1 MAKNLVIVESPAKSK
16 TITKILWSDFE
27 VKASLGHIVELPR
40 NGKWVDIAND
50 FKPLYQIN
58 PDKKRTVNELKT
70 LAKNAEKVWLAT
82 DEDREWEAIARHV
95 ANELWLPI
103 DKTPRIVFNEITEK
117 AIKNAVQNPR
127 TIDMN
132 LVDAQQAR
140 SVLDY
145 LVWFELSPVL
155 RKKVVWGISAWR
167 VQSVAVRLIVER
179 EREIEKFNSTSNF
192 KTVWIFSWNSK
203 KTFPATLD
211 KEFKKSDEVLPFLE
225 HCKNAKFS
233 VENIEK
239 KPWKRNPSAPF
250 TTSTLQQEASRKLWF
265 SVSRTMQLA
274 QKLYESWK
282 ITYMRTDSVN
292 LSQDAVNAAK
302 QEIIKDYG
310 EKYSK
315 PTAYKTK
322 SAWAQEAHECI
333 RPAHLEIRSA
343 WDDPSQKKLYDL
355 IWKRTIASQMAPANI
370 EKTIVT
376 IDISESKNKFIAEWE
391 VITFDGFLKVYSE
404 WTDDDESSDTILLPK
419 LEKWENLDMT
429 KIVSTEKFKKH
440 PPRYTEASLVKEL
453 EKRWIWRPST
463 YASIITKIQ
472 DRKYVVKE
480 DRIWEKRDY
489 TEITLEKWN
498 ISEKTK
504 NQNSWAEKWKLFPT
518 QAWRDVTDFLI
529 QNFENIMD
537 YNFTASVETDFDEI
551 AEWKIQW
558 IKMMHEFYGPF
569 HNEVVKAQWVDRIIS
584 EIVLWEDP
592 KAGKPVIA
600 RTGKFW
606 PFIQIWNSDDPDKKY
621 ANLPSDKSLETI
633 TLEEALQCFSL
644 PREVWEYEWEKIIA
658 AIGRFWPY
666 LKYKNIFA
674 SIPKNPDDP
683 LDPHTIT
690 LEQAI
695 PIIQKK
701 LEFENNKNINQ
712 FEYEKEKI
720 EVLNGPYGPYI
731 KYNKKNYK
739 IPKWWKDATDLN
751 LEDCLWIIG
760 ITTTKKWSKKAPKAK
775 TAKKKTTTK
784 KK

>member
-1 MAKNLVIVESPAKSK
+1 
-16 TITKILWSDFE
+16 
-27 VKASLGHIVELPR
+27 
-40 NGKWVDIAND
+40 
-50 FKPLYQIN
+50 
-58 PDKKRTVNELKT
+58 
-70 LAKNAEKVWLAT
+70 
-82 DEDREWEAIARHV
+82 
-95 ANELWLPI
+95 
-103 DKTPRIVFNEITEK
+103 
-117 AIKNAVQNPR
+117 
-127 TIDMN
+127 MN

-155 RKKVVWGISAWR
+155 WKKVVGWISAWR
-167 VQSVAVRLIVER
+167 VQSVAVRMIVER
-179 EREIEKFNSTSNF
+179 EREIEKFNSSSTF
-192 KTVWIFSWNSK
+192 KTVGTFSWDSK
-203 KTFPATLD
+203 KSFPATLD
-211 KEFKKSDEVLPFLE
+211 KEFKKSDEVIPFLE
-225 HCKNAKFS
+225 YCKNAKFS
-233 VENIEK
+233 VENVEK
-239 KPWKRNPSAPF
+239 KPWKRAPSAPF

-302 QEIIKDYG
+302 QEIIKDYW
-310 EKYSK
+310 EKYSN

-333 RPAHLEIRSA
+333 RPAHLEIRNA

-376 IDISESKNKFIAEWE
+376 IDISGAKSKFIAEWE

-404 WTDDDESSDTILLPK
+404 WTDDDETSDTVLLPK
-419 LEKWENLDMT
+419 LEKWETLDMS

-480 DRIWEKRDY
+480 DRDGEKRDY

-498 ISEKTK
+498 ISKKTK

-518 QAWRDVTDFLI
+518 QAWRDVTDFLVE
-529 QNFENIMD
+529 NFDNIMD

-551 AEWKIQW
+551 AEGKIKR
-558 IKMMHEFYGPF
+558 IEMMNTFYGPF
-569 HNEVVKAQWVDRIIS
+569 HKEVVKAQWAERVIS

-592 KAGKPVIA
+592 KSKKPVIA
-600 RTGKFW
+600 RTGRFW
-606 PFIQIWNSDDPDKKY
+606 PFIQIWNSEDPDKKY
-621 ANLPSDKSLETI
+621 ANIPSDKSLDTI
-633 TLEEALQCFSL
+633 TLEEALACFSL
-644 PREVWEYEWEKIIA
+644 PREVWEYEWEKVIA
-658 AIGRFWPY
+658 AIWRFWPY

-674 SIPKNPDDP
+674 SIPKNPENQ
-683 LDPHTIT
+683 LDPYTIT
-690 LEQAI
+690 LEDAI
-695 PIIQKK
+695 PLIQKK
-701 LEFENNKNINQ
+701 LEFERNKNIKQ
-712 FEYEKEKI
+712 LEYDGEKI
-720 EVLNGPYGPYI
+720 EILNGPYGPYI
-731 KYNKKNYK
+731 KFKKKNYK
-739 IPKWWKDATDLN
+739 IPKWWKDATDFN
-751 LEDCLWIIG
+751 LEDCIAILWI
-760 ITTTKKWSKKAPKAK
+760 TNEKKAKK
-775 TAKKKTTTK
+775 TKTTKKKTTTK

>member
-27 VKASLGHIVELPR
+27 VKASLGHIVELPK
-40 NGKWVDIAND
+40 NGKWVDIEHD

-58 PDKKRTVNELKT
+58 PEKKRTVNELKT
-70 LAKNAEKVWLAT
+70 LAKNADKVWLAT
-82 DEDREWEAIARHV
+82 DEDREWEAIAWHV

-103 DKTPRIVFNEITEK
+103 DKTPRIVFHEITEK

-155 RKKVVWGISAWR
+155 WKKVVGWISAWR
-167 VQSVAVRLIVER
+167 VQSVAVRMIVER
-179 EREIEKFNSTSNF
+179 EREIEKFNSSSTF
-192 KTVWIFSWNSK
+192 KTVWTFSWNSK
-203 KTFPATLD
+203 KSFPATLD
-211 KEFKKSDEVLPFLE
+211 KEFKKSDEIIPFLE
-225 HCKNAKFS
+225 YCKNAKFS
-233 VENIEK
+233 VENVEK
-239 KPWKRNPSAPF
+239 KPWKRAPSAPF

-302 QEIIKDYG
+302 QEIIKDYW
-310 EKYSK
+310 EKYSN

-333 RPAHLEIRSA
+333 RPAHLEIRNA

-355 IWKRTIASQMAPANI
+355 IRKRTIASQMAPANI

-376 IDISESKNKFIAEWE
+376 IDISWAKSKFIAEWE

-404 WTDDDESSDTILLPK
+404 WTDDDETSDTVLLPK
-419 LEKWENLDMT
+419 LEKGEALNIS

-480 DRIWEKRDY
+480 DRDGEKRNY

-518 QAWRDVTDFLI
+518 QAWRDVTDFLM

-558 IKMMHEFYGPF
+558 IKMMHQFYGPF
-569 HNEVVKAQWVDRIIS
+569 HEEVVKAQWVDRIIS
-584 EIVLWEDP
+584 EITLWEDP
-592 KAGKPVIA
+592 KSGKPVIA

-606 PFIQIWNSDDPDKKY
+606 PFVQIWNSDDPDKKY

-644 PREVWEYEWEKIIA
+644 PREVW
-658 AIGRFWPY
+658 
-666 LKYKNIFA
+666 
-674 SIPKNPDDP
+674 
-683 LDPHTIT
+683 
-690 LEQAI
+690 
-695 PIIQKK
+695 
-701 LEFENNKNINQ
+701 
-712 FEYEKEKI
+712 
-720 EVLNGPYGPYI
+720 
-731 KYNKKNYK
+731 
-739 IPKWWKDATDLN
+739 
-751 LEDCLWIIG
+751 
-760 ITTTKKWSKKAPKAK
+760 
-775 TAKKKTTTK
+775 
-784 KK
+784 

>member
-40 NGKWVDIAND
+40 NWKWVDIAND

-58 PDKKRTVNELKT
+58 PEKKKVVSELKT
-70 LAKNAEKVWLAT
+70 LAKNADKVWLAT
-82 DEDREWEAIARHV
+82 DEDREWEAIAWHV

-103 DKTPRIVFNEITEK
+103 DKTPRIVFHEITEK

-155 RKKVVWGISAWR
+155 WKKVVGWISAWR
-167 VQSVAVRLIVER
+167 VQSVAVRMIVER
-179 EREIEKFNSTSNF
+179 EREIEKFNSSSTF
-192 KTVWIFSWNSK
+192 KTVGTFSWNSK
-203 KTFPATLD
+203 KSFPATLD
-211 KEFKKSDEVLPFLE
+211 KEFKNADEVIPFLE
-225 HCKNAKFS
+225 YCRTTKFS
-233 VENIEK
+233 VENVEK
-239 KPWKRNPSAPF
+239 KPWKRSPSAPF
-250 TTSTLQQEASRKLWF
+250 TTSTLQQEASRKLGF

-274 QKLYESWK
+274 QKLYESGK

-302 QEIIKDYG
+302 QEIIKDYW
-310 EKYSK
+310 EKYSN

-333 RPAHLEIRSA
+333 RPAHLEIRNA

-376 IDISESKNKFIAEWE
+376 IDISWAKSKFVAEWE

-404 WTDDDESSDTILLPK
+404 WTDDDETSDTVLLPK
-419 LEKWENLDMT
+419 LEKGEALDMS
-429 KIVSTEKFKKH
+429 KIISTEKFKKH

-480 DRIWEKRDY
+480 DRDGEKRDY
-489 TEITLEKWN
+489 TEITLEKWK

-529 QNFENIMD
+529 KNFENIMD

-551 AEWKIQW
+551 AEWKIEW
-558 IKMMHEFYGPF
+558 IKMMRQFYGPF
-569 HNEVVKAQWVDRIIS
+569 HDEVVKAQWVERIIS

-592 KAGKPVIA
+592 KSGKPVIA

-621 ANLPSDKSLETI
+621 ANIPSDKSLETI
-633 TLEEALQCFSL
+633 TLDEALQCFSL
-644 PREVWEYEWEKIIA
+644 PREVWEYEWEKITA

-666 LKYKNIFA
+666 LKFKNIFA

-751 LEDCLWIIG
+751 LEDCLSIIG
-760 ITTTKKWSKKAPKAK
+760 ITSSKKWTKKTSKAK
-775 TAKKKTTTK
+775 TTKKKTTTK

>member
-27 VKASLGHIVELPR
+27 VKASLGHIVELPK
-40 NGKWVDIAND
+40 NGKWVDIEHD
-50 FKPLYQIN
+50 FKPLYQLN
-58 PDKKRTVNELKT
+58 PEKKRTVNELKT
-70 LAKNAEKVWLAT
+70 LAKNADKVWLAT
-82 DEDREWEAIARHV
+82 DEDREWEAIAWHV

-103 DKTPRIVFNEITEK
+103 DKTPRIVFHEITEK

-155 RKKVVWGISAWR
+155 WKKVVGWISAWR
-167 VQSVAVRLIVER
+167 VQSVAVRMIVER
-179 EREIEKFNSTSNF
+179 EREIERFNSSSTF
-192 KTVWIFSWNSK
+192 KTIGTFSWNSK
-203 KTFPATLD
+203 KSFPATLD
-211 KEFKKSDEVLPFLE
+211 KEFKKSDEVIPFLE
-225 HCKNAKFS
+225 YCKNAKFS
-233 VENIEK
+233 VENVEK
-239 KPWKRNPSAPF
+239 KPWKRAPSAPF

-310 EKYSK
+310 EKYSN

-333 RPAHLEIRSA
+333 RPAHLEIRNA

-355 IWKRTIASQMAPANI
+355 IWKRTIASQMTPANI

-376 IDISESKNKFIAEWE
+376 IDISWAKSKFIAEGE

-404 WTDDDESSDTILLPK
+404 WTDDDETSDTVLLPK
-419 LEKWENLDMT
+419 LEKWEVLDMS

-480 DRIWEKRDY
+480 DRDGEKRDY
-489 TEITLEKWN
+489 TEITLEKWS

-518 QAWRDVTDFLI
+518 QAWRDVTDFLMK
-529 QNFENIMD
+529 NFENIMD

-551 AEWKIQW
+551 AEWKIEW
-558 IKMMHEFYGPF
+558 IKMMHQFYGPF
-569 HNEVVKAQWVDRIIS
+569 HDEVVKAQWVDRIIS
-584 EIVLWEDP
+584 EITLWEDP
-592 KAGKPVIA
+592 KSGKPVIA

-644 PREVWEYEWEKIIA
+644 PREVWEYEWEKITA

-666 LKYKNIFA
+666 LKYKSIFA
-674 SIPKNPDDP
+674 SIPKNPEDP

-701 LEFENNKNINQ
+701 LEFESNKNINQ
-712 FEYEKEKI
+712 FEHEWEKI

-739 IPKWWKDATDLN
+739 IPKWWKDATDLT

-760 ITTTKKWSKKAPKAK
+760 ITTTKKWSKKASKAK
-775 TAKKKTTTK
+775 TTKKKTTTK

>member
-40 NGKWVDIAND
+40 NWKWVDIANN

-58 PDKKRTVNELKT
+58 PEKKKTVNELKT
-70 LAKNAEKVWLAT
+70 LAKNADKVWLAT

-103 DKTPRIVFNEITEK
+103 DKTPRIVFHEITEK

-155 RKKVVWGISAWR
+155 WKKVVGWISAWR
-167 VQSVAVRLIVER
+167 VQSVAVRMIVER
-179 EREIEKFNSTSNF
+179 EREIEKFNSSSTF
-192 KTVWIFSWNSK
+192 KTVGTFSWNSEK
-203 KTFPATLD
+203 SFPATLD
-211 KEFKKSDEVLPFLE
+211 KEFKKSDEVIPFLE
-225 HCKNAKFS
+225 YCKNAKFS
-233 VENIEK
+233 VENVEK
-239 KPWKRNPSAPF
+239 KPWKRAPSAPF

-302 QEIIKDYG
+302 QEIIKDYW
-310 EKYSK
+310 EKYSN

-333 RPAHLEIRSA
+333 RPAHLEIRNA

-355 IWKRTIASQMAPANI
+355 IWKRTIASQMAPANV

-376 IDISESKNKFIAEWE
+376 IDISGAKSKFIAEWE

-404 WTDDDESSDTILLPK
+404 WTDDDETSDAVLLPK
-419 LEKWENLDMT
+419 LEKGEILDMS

-480 DRIWEKRDY
+480 DRDWEKRDY

-498 ISEKTK
+498 ISEKIK

-518 QAWRDVTDFLI
+518 QAWRDVTDFLMK
-529 QNFENIMD
+529 NFENIMD

-551 AEWKIQW
+551 AEWKIQRV
-558 IKMMHEFYGPF
+558 KMMHEFYGPF
-569 HNEVVKAQWVDRIIS
+569 HDEVVKAQWVDRIIS
-584 EIVLWEDP
+584 EITLWEDP
-592 KAGKPVIA
+592 KSGKPVIA

-606 PFIQIWNSDDPDKKY
+606 PFVQIWNSDDPDKKY

-633 TLEEALQCFSL
+633 TLEEALQCFAL
-644 PREVWEYEWEKIIA
+644 PREVWEYEWEIITA
-658 AIGRFWPY
+658 AIWRFWPY

-674 SIPKNPDDP
+674 SIPKNPEDP

-760 ITTTKKWSKKAPKAK
+760 ITSGKKWTKAK
-775 TAKKKTTTK
+775 TTKKKTTTK

>member
-40 NGKWVDIAND
+40 NGKWVDIAHD

-58 PDKKRTVNELKT
+58 PEKKKVVSELKS
-70 LAKNAEKVWLAT
+70 LAKNVDKVWLAT
-82 DEDREWEAIARHV
+82 DEDREWEAIAWHV

-103 DKTPRIVFNEITEK
+103 DKTPRIVFHEITEK

-155 RKKVVWGISAWR
+155 WKKVVWGISAWR
-167 VQSVAVRLIVER
+167 VQSVAVRMIVER
-179 EREIEKFNSTSNF
+179 EREIEKFNSSSTF
-192 KTVWIFSWNSK
+192 KTVGTFSWNSK
-203 KTFPATLD
+203 KSFPATLD
-211 KEFKKSDEVLPFLE
+211 AEFKKSGEVIPFLE
-225 HCKNAKFS
+225 YCKNAKFT
-233 VENIEK
+233 VENVEN
-239 KPWKRNPSAPF
+239 KPWKRSPSAPF
-250 TTSTLQQEASRKLWF
+250 TTSTLQQEASRKLGF

-282 ITYMRTDSVN
+282 ITYMRTDSMN

-302 QEIIKDYG
+302 QEIVKDYW
-310 EKYSK
+310 EKYSN
-315 PTAYKTK
+315 PTVYKTK

-333 RPAHLEIRSA
+333 RPAHLEIRNA

-376 IDISESKNKFIAEWE
+376 IDISGAKRKFVAEWE
-391 VITFDGFLKVYSE
+391 VITFDWFLKVYSE
-404 WTDDDESSDTILLPK
+404 WTDDDEVSDTILLPK
-419 LEKWENLDMT
+419 LEKGEVLDMS

-453 EKRWIWRPST
+453 EKRWIWHPST

-480 DRIWEKRDY
+480 DRDWEKRNY

-498 ISEKTK
+498 ISEKIK

-518 QAWRDVTDFLI
+518 QAWRDVTDFLM

-551 AEWKIQW
+551 AEWKIEW

-569 HNEVVKAQWVDRIIS
+569 HKEVVKAQWVDRIIS

-592 KAGKPVIA
+592 KSWKPVIA

-606 PFIQIWNSDDPDKKY
+606 PFVQIWNSDDSDRKY

-633 TLEEALQCFSL
+633 TFEEALQCFAL
-644 PREVWEYEWEKIIA
+644 PREIWEYEWEKITA

-674 SIPKNPDDP
+674 SIPKNPDAT
-683 LDPHTIT
+683 LDPRTIT

-712 FEYEKEKI
+712 FEYEWEKI
-720 EVLNGPYGPYI
+720 EVLNGPYGPYV

-739 IPKWWKDATDLN
+739 IPKWWKDATDLT

-760 ITTTKKWSKKAPKAK
+760 IISSKKWIKK
-775 TAKKKTTTK
+775 TTK
-784 KK
+784 KKITTKKK

>member
-27 VKASLGHIVELPR
+27 VKASLGHIVELPK
-40 NGKWVDIAND
+40 NWKWVDITHD

-58 PDKKRTVNELKT
+58 PEKKKVVSELKN
-70 LAKNAEKVWLAT
+70 LAKNAKKVRLAT

-95 ANELWLPI
+95 AKELWLPI
-103 DKTPRIVFNEITEK
+103 DKTPRIVFHEITEK

-155 RKKVVWGISAWR
+155 WKKVVWWISAWR

-179 EREIEKFNSTSNF
+179 EREIEKFNSSSTF
-192 KTVWIFSWNSK
+192 KTIWTFSWNSK
-203 KTFPATLD
+203 KPFPAVLNH
-211 KEFKKSDEVLPFLE
+211 EFKKTDEVTPFLE
-225 HCKNAKFS
+225 YCKNAQFK
-233 VENIEK
+233 VEDVEQ
-239 KPWKRNPSAPF
+239 KPWKRTPSAPF

-292 LSQDAVNAAK
+292 LSQDAINAAK
-302 QEIIKDYG
+302 QEIIKDYW
-310 EKYSK
+310 ENYSN

-333 RPAHLEIRSA
+333 RPAHLEIRNA

-355 IWKRTIASQMAPANI
+355 IRKRTIASQMAPANI

-376 IDISESKNKFIAEWE
+376 IDISWAKSKFVAEWE
-391 VITFDGFLKVYSE
+391 VITFDWFLKVYSE

-419 LEKWENLDMT
+419 LEKGEILQMS
-429 KIVSTEKFKKH
+429 KIISTEKFKKH
-440 PPRYTEASLVKEL
+440 APRYTEASLVKEL
-453 EKRWIWRPST
+453 EKRGIWRPST

-480 DRIWEKRDY
+480 DRDWEKRDY

-498 ISEKTK
+498 ISQKTK

-518 QAWRDVTDFLI
+518 QAWRDVTDFLMD
-529 QNFENIMD
+529 NFNNIMD

-551 AEWKIQW
+551 AEGKIWW
-558 IKMMHEFYGPF
+558 INMMHEFYWPF
-569 HNEVVKAQWVDRIIS
+569 HNDVVKAQWAERIIS
-584 EIVLWEDP
+584 EIILWEDP
-592 KAGKPVIA
+592 KSWKPVIA
-600 RTGKFW
+600 RTWKFW
-606 PFIQIWNSDDPDKKY
+606 PFIQIWNSEDPDKKY
-621 ANLPSDKSLETI
+621 ANLPRDKSLETI
-633 TLEEALQCFSL
+633 TLDEALQYFSL
-644 PREVWEYEWEKIIA
+644 PREVGEYEWEKIIA
-658 AIGRFWPY
+658 AVWRFWPY
-666 LKYKNIFA
+666 LKFKNIFA
-674 SIPKNPDDP
+674 SIPKDPENP

-690 LEQAI
+690 LQQAI
-695 PIIQKK
+695 PIIHKK

-712 FEYEKEKI
+712 FEYEWEKV
-720 EVLNGPYGPYI
+720 EVLNGPYGPYV

-739 IPKWWKDATDLN
+739 IPKWWKDATDLT
-751 LEDCLWIIG
+751 LEDCLSIIWV
-760 ITTTKKWSKKAPKAK
+760 TSTKKWARK
-775 TAKKKTTTK
+775 TSKKKTTTK

>member
-27 VKASLGHIVELPR
+27 VKASLGHIVELPK
-40 NGKWVDIAND
+40 NWKWVDISHD

-58 PDKKRTVNELKT
+58 PEKKKVVSELKT

-95 ANELWLPI
+95 AKELWLPI
-103 DKTPRIVFNEITEK
+103 DKTPRIVFHEITEK

-145 LVWFELSPVL
+145 LVGFELSPVL
-155 RKKVVWGISAWR
+155 WKKVVWWISAWR

-179 EREIEKFNSTSNF
+179 EREIEKFNSSSTF
-192 KTVWIFSWNSK
+192 KTVWTFSWNSK
-203 KTFPATLD
+203 KPFPATLNH
-211 KEFKKSDEVLPFLE
+211 EFKKADEVIPFLE
-225 HCKNAKFS
+225 YCKNAQFK
-233 VENIEK
+233 VEDVEQ
-239 KPWKRNPSAPF
+239 KPWKRTPSAPF

-292 LSQDAVNAAK
+292 LSQDAINAAK
-302 QEIIKDYG
+302 QEIIKDFW
-310 EKYSK
+310 EKYSN

-333 RPAHLEIRSA
+333 RPAHLEIRNA

-355 IWKRTIASQMAPANI
+355 IRKRTIASQMAPANI

-376 IDISESKNKFIAEWE
+376 IDISWAKSKFVAEWE
-391 VITFDGFLKVYSE
+391 VITFDWFLKVYSE

-419 LEKWENLDMT
+419 LEKGEILQMS
-429 KIVSTEKFKKH
+429 KIISTEKFKKH
-440 PPRYTEASLVKEL
+440 SPRYTEASLVKEL
-453 EKRWIWRPST
+453 EKRGIWRPST

-480 DRIWEKRDY
+480 DRDWEKRDY
-489 TEITLEKWN
+489 IEITLEKWD
-498 ISEKTK
+498 ISQQTK

-518 QAWRDVTDFLI
+518 QAWRDVTDFLMD
-529 QNFENIMD
+529 NFNNIMD

-551 AEWKIQW
+551 AEGKIWW
-558 IKMMHEFYGPF
+558 INMMHDFYWPF
-569 HNEVVKAQWVDRIIS
+569 HNDVVKAQWAERIIS

-592 KAGKPVIA
+592 KSWKPVIA
-600 RTGKFW
+600 RTWKFG
-606 PFIQIWNSDDPDKKY
+606 PFVQIWDSEDPDKKY
-621 ANLPSDKSLETI
+621 ANLPNDKSLETI
-633 TLEEALQCFSL
+633 TLEEALQCFAL

-658 AIGRFWPY
+658 AIWRFWPY

-674 SIPKNPDDP
+674 SIPKDP
-683 LDPHTIT
+683 ENSLDPHTIT
-690 LEQAI
+690 LDQAI
-695 PIIQKK
+695 PIIHKK

-712 FEYEKEKI
+712 FEHEWEKI
-720 EVLNGPYGPYI
+720 EVLNGPYGPYV
-731 KYNKKNYK
+731 KHNKKNYK
-739 IPKWWKDATDLN
+739 IPKWWKDATDLT
-751 LEDCLWIIG
+751 LKDCLSIIWLW
-760 ITTTKKWSKKAPKAK
+760 TKSKAK
-775 TAKKKTTTK
+775 TTKKKTTTK

>member
-27 VKASLGHIVELPR
+27 VKASLGHIVELPK
-40 NGKWVDIAND
+40 NGKWVDIEHD

-58 PDKKRTVNELKT
+58 PEKKRTVNELKT
-70 LAKNAEKVWLAT
+70 LAKNADKVWLAT
-82 DEDREWEAIARHV
+82 DEDREWEAIAWHV

-103 DKTPRIVFNEITEK
+103 DKTPRIVFHEITEK

-155 RKKVVWGISAWR
+155 WKKVVGWISAWR
-167 VQSVAVRLIVER
+167 VQSVAVRMIVER
-179 EREIEKFNSTSNF
+179 EREIEKFNSSSTF
-192 KTVWIFSWNSK
+192 KTVGTFSWNSK
-203 KTFPATLD
+203 KSFPATLD
-211 KEFKKSDEVLPFLE
+211 KEFKKSDEVIPFLE
-225 HCKNAKFS
+225 YCKNAKFS
-233 VENIEK
+233 VENVEK
-239 KPWKRNPSAPF
+239 KPWKRAPSAPF
-250 TTSTLQQEASRKLWF
+250 TTSTLQQEASRKLGF

-310 EKYSK
+310 EKYSN

-333 RPAHLEIRSA
+333 RPAHLEIRNA

-376 IDISESKNKFIAEWE
+376 IDISWAKSKFVAEWE

-404 WTDDDESSDTILLPK
+404 WTDDDETSDTVLLPK
-419 LEKWENLDMT
+419 LEKGESLDMS

-472 DRKYVVKE
+472 DRKYVIKE
-480 DRIWEKRDY
+480 DRDGEKRNY

-518 QAWRDVTDFLI
+518 QAWRDVTDFLMK
-529 QNFENIMD
+529 NFENIMD

-558 IKMMHEFYGPF
+558 IKMMHQFYGPF
-569 HNEVVKAQWVDRIIS
+569 HDEVVKAQWVDRIIS
-584 EIVLWEDP
+584 EITLWEDP
-592 KAGKPVIA
+592 KSGKPVIA
-600 RTGKFW
+600 RTWKFW

-621 ANLPSDKSLETI
+621 ANIPSDKSLETI
-633 TLEEALQCFSL
+633 TLEEALQCFAL
-644 PREVWEYEWEKIIA
+644 PREVWEYEWEKITA

-674 SIPKNPDDP
+674 SIPKDLENP

-739 IPKWWKDATDLN
+739 IPKWWKDATDLT

-760 ITTTKKWSKKAPKAK
+760 ITNTKKWTKKATK
-775 TAKKKTTTK
+775 TTKKKTTTK

>member
-1 MAKNLVIVESPAKSK
+1 MAKNLVIVESPAKAD
-16 TITKILWSDFE
+16 TITKILWSDFK
-27 VKASLGHIVELPR
+27 VTASRGHIIELPK
-40 NGKWVDIAND
+40 NWKWVDIAHD

-58 PDKKRTVNELKT
+58 PEKKRTVSELKT
-70 LAKNAEKVWLAT
+70 LAKNADKVWLAT

-95 ANELWLPI
+95 ANELGLPI
-103 DKTPRIVFNEITEK
+103 DKTPRIVFHEITEK

-155 RKKVVWGISAWR
+155 WKKVVGWISAWR
-167 VQSVAVRLIVER
+167 VQSVAVRMIVER
-179 EREIEKFNSTSNF
+179 EREIEKFNSSSTF
-192 KTVWIFSWNSK
+192 KTVGTFLWNSK
-203 KTFPATLD
+203 KSFPAILD
-211 KEFKKSDEVLPFLE
+211 KEFKKSDEVVPFLE
-225 HCKNAKFS
+225 YCKTAKFS
-233 VENIEK
+233 VENVEK
-239 KPWKRNPSAPF
+239 KPWKRSPSAPF

-310 EKYSK
+310 EKYSN

-333 RPAHLEIRSA
+333 RPAHLEIRNA

-376 IDISESKNKFIAEWE
+376 IDISWAKSKFIAEWE

-404 WTDDDESSDTILLPK
+404 WTDDDESSDTVLLPK
-419 LEKWENLDMT
+419 LEKWEILDMS

-480 DRIWEKRDY
+480 DRDWEKRDY
-489 TEITLEKWN
+489 IEIILEKWN

-518 QAWRDVTDFLI
+518 QAWRDVTDFLMK
-529 QNFENIMD
+529 NFDNIMD
-537 YNFTASVETDFDEI
+537 YNFTASVENDFDKI
-551 AEWKIQW
+551 AEWKIKW
-558 IKMMHEFYGPF
+558 VKMMHEFYGPF
-569 HNEVVKAQWVDRIIS
+569 HDEVVRAQWVDRIIS

-592 KAGKPVIA
+592 KSKKPVIA

-606 PFIQIWNSDDPDKKY
+606 PFIQIWNSDDADKKY
-621 ANLPSDKSLETI
+621 ANIPSGKSLETI
-633 TLEEALQCFSL
+633 TLEEALQYFAL
-644 PREVWEYEWEKIIA
+644 PREVWEYNWWVITA

-674 SIPKNPDDP
+674 SFPKNIEEP
-683 LDPHTIT
+683 LDPYTIT
-690 LEQAI
+690 LEQAV
-695 PIIQKK
+695 PIIEKK

-739 IPKWWKDATDLN
+739 IPKWWKDATDLK
-751 LEDCLWIIG
+751 LEDCLAIIWVTNTKKWIKKA
-760 ITTTKKWSKKAPKAK
+760 TKSTTKKKT
-775 TAKKKTTTK
+775 TAKKK
-784 KK
+784 

>member
-27 VKASLGHIVELPR
+27 VKASLWHIVELPK
-40 NGKWVDIAND
+40 NGKWVDIEHD
-50 FKPLYQIN
+50 FKPLYQLN
-58 PDKKRTVNELKT
+58 PEKKRTVNELKT
-70 LAKNAEKVWLAT
+70 LAKNADKVWLAT
-82 DEDREWEAIARHV
+82 DEDREWEAIAWHV

-103 DKTPRIVFNEITEK
+103 DKTPRIVFHEITEK
-117 AIKNAVQNPR
+117 AIKNAIQNPR

-155 RKKVVWGISAWR
+155 WKKVVGWISAWR
-167 VQSVAVRLIVER
+167 VQSVAVRMIVER
-179 EREIEKFNSTSNF
+179 EREIEKFNSSSTF
-192 KTVWIFSWNSK
+192 KTVGTFSWNSK
-203 KTFPATLD
+203 KSFPATLD
-211 KEFKKSDEVLPFLE
+211 KEFKKSDEVIPFLQY
-225 HCKNAKFS
+225 CKTAQFK
-233 VENIEK
+233 VEDVEK
-239 KPWKRNPSAPF
+239 KPWKRAPSAPF
-250 TTSTLQQEASRKLWF
+250 TTSTLQQEASRKLGF

-292 LSQDAVNAAK
+292 LSQDAINAAK
-302 QEIIKDYG
+302 QEIIKDYW
-310 EKYSK
+310 EKYSN

-333 RPAHLEIRSA
+333 RPAHLEIRNA

-376 IDISESKNKFIAEWE
+376 IDISWAKSKFIAEWE

-404 WTDDDESSDTILLPK
+404 WTDDDETSDTILLPK
-419 LEKWENLDMT
+419 LEKWEVLDMS

-480 DRIWEKRDY
+480 DRDGEKRDY
-489 TEITLEKWN
+489 IEITLEKWN

-518 QAWRDVTDFLI
+518 QAWRDVTDFLMK
-529 QNFENIMD
+529 NFENIMD

-551 AEWKIQW
+551 AEGKIQW
-558 IKMMHEFYGPF
+558 VKMMHEFYGPF
-569 HNEVVKAQWVDRIIS
+569 NNEVVKAQWVDRIIS
-584 EIVLWEDP
+584 EITLWEDP
-592 KAGKPVIA
+592 KSGKPVIA

-606 PFIQIWNSDDPDKKY
+606 PFVQIWNSDDPDKKY

-633 TLEEALQCFSL
+633 TLEEALQCFAL
-644 PREVWEYEWEKIIA
+644 PREVGEYEWEQITA
-658 AIGRFWPY
+658 AIGRFGPY

-674 SIPKNPDDP
+674 SIPKDPENP

-690 LEQAI
+690 LQQAI

-712 FEYEKEKI
+712 FEYEWDKI

-760 ITTTKKWSKKAPKAK
+760 ITNNKKWTKAK
-775 TAKKKTTTK
+775 STKKKTTSK

>member
-27 VKASLGHIVELPR
+27 VKASLGHIVELPK
-40 NGKWVDIAND
+40 NGKWVDIEHD

-58 PDKKRTVNELKT
+58 PEKKRTVNELKT
-70 LAKNAEKVWLAT
+70 LAKNADKVWLAT
-82 DEDREWEAIARHV
+82 DEDREWEAIAWHV

-103 DKTPRIVFNEITEK
+103 DKTPRIVFHEITEK

-155 RKKVVWGISAWR
+155 WKKVVGWISAWR
-167 VQSVAVRLIVER
+167 VQSVAVRMIVER
-179 EREIEKFNSTSNF
+179 EREIEKFNSSSTF
-192 KTVWIFSWNSK
+192 KTVGTFSWNSK
-203 KTFPATLD
+203 KSFPATLD
-211 KEFKKSDEVLPFLE
+211 KEFKKSDEVVPFLE
-225 HCKNAKFS
+225 YCKNAKFS
-233 VENIEK
+233 VENVEK
-239 KPWKRNPSAPF
+239 KPWKRAPSAPF
-250 TTSTLQQEASRKLWF
+250 TTSTLQQEASRKLGF

-302 QEIIKDYG
+302 QEIIKDYW
-310 EKYSK
+310 EKYSN

-333 RPAHLEIRSA
+333 RPAHLEIRNA

-376 IDISESKNKFIAEWE
+376 IDISWAKSKFIAEWE

-404 WTDDDESSDTILLPK
+404 WTDDDETSDTVLLPK
-419 LEKWENLDMT
+419 LEKGEALDMS

-453 EKRWIWRPST
+453 EKRGIWRPST

-480 DRIWEKRDY
+480 DRDWEKRDY

-498 ISEKTK
+498 ISEKIK

-518 QAWRDVTDFLI
+518 QAWRDVTDFLMK
-529 QNFENIMD
+529 NFENIMD

-551 AEWKIQW
+551 AEGKIEW

-569 HNEVVKAQWVDRIIS
+569 HKEVVKAQWVDRIIS
-584 EIVLWEDP
+584 EIILWEDP
-592 KAGKPVIA
+592 KSGKPVIA
-600 RTGKFW
+600 KTGKFW
-606 PFIQIWNSDDPDKKY
+606 PFIQIWNSEDPDKKY

-633 TLEEALQCFSL
+633 TLEEALQCFAL
-644 PREVWEYEWEKIIA
+644 PREVWEYEWENITA

-674 SIPKNPDDP
+674 SIPKDP
-683 LDPHTIT
+683 ENQLDPHTIT

-731 KYNKKNYK
+731 KYNKKNYR
-739 IPKWWKDATDLN
+739 IPKWWKDATDLT
-751 LEDCLWIIG
+751 LKDCLWIIG
-760 ITTTKKWSKKAPKAK
+760 LTATKKWSKSK
-775 TAKKKTTTK
+775 TKTTK
-784 KK
+784 KKATTKKN

>member
-27 VKASLGHIVELPR
+27 VKASLWHIVELPK
-40 NGKWVDIAND
+40 NWKWVDITNN

-58 PDKKRTVNELKT
+58 PEKKKVVSELKT
-70 LAKNAEKVWLAT
+70 LAKNANKVWLAT
-82 DEDREWEAIARHV
+82 DEDREWEAIAWHV

-103 DKTPRIVFNEITEK
+103 DKTPRIVFHEITEK

-155 RKKVVWGISAWR
+155 WKKVVGWISAWR
-167 VQSVAVRLIVER
+167 VQSVAVRMIVER
-179 EREIEKFNSTSNF
+179 EREIEKFNSSSTF
-192 KTVWIFSWNSK
+192 KTVGTFSWNLK
-203 KTFPATLD
+203 KSFPATLD
-211 KEFKKSDEVLPFLE
+211 KEFKKSDEVIPFLE
-225 HCKNAKFS
+225 YCKNAKFS
-233 VENIEK
+233 VENVEK
-239 KPWKRNPSAPF
+239 KPWKRAPSAPF
-250 TTSTLQQEASRKLWF
+250 TTSTLQQEASRKLGF

-302 QEIIKDYG
+302 QEIIKDYW
-310 EKYSK
+310 EKYSN

-333 RPAHLEIRSA
+333 RPAHLEIRNA
-343 WDDPSQKKLYDL
+343 GDDPSQKKLYDL

-376 IDISESKNKFIAEWE
+376 IDISWAKSKFVAEWE

-404 WTDDDESSDTILLPK
+404 WTDDDETSDTVLLPK
-419 LEKWENLDMT
+419 LEKWEVLDMS

-480 DRIWEKRDY
+480 DRDGEKRDY

-518 QAWRDVTDFLI
+518 QAWRDVTDFLMK
-529 QNFENIMD
+529 NFENIMD
-537 YNFTASVETDFDEI
+537 YNFTASVETDFDKI
-551 AEWKIQW
+551 AEGKIEW
-558 IKMMHEFYGPF
+558 VKMMHEFYGPF

-584 EIVLWEDP
+584 EITLWEDP
-592 KAGKPVIA
+592 KSGKPVIA

-606 PFIQIWNSDDPDKKY
+606 PFIQIWNSEDPDKKY
-621 ANLPSDKSLETI
+621 ANIPSDKSLETI
-633 TLEEALQCFSL
+633 TLEEALQCFAL
-644 PREVWEYEWEKIIA
+644 PREVWEYEWEKITA

-674 SIPKNPDDP
+674 SIPKNPEEP

-701 LEFENNKNINQ
+701 LDFENNKNINQ
-712 FEYEKEKI
+712 FEHEWEKI

-751 LEDCLWIIG
+751 LEDCLWIIW
-760 ITTTKKWSKKAPKAK
+760 ITGNKKWIKSK
-775 TAKKKTTTK
+775 TTKKKTTTK

>member
-27 VKASLGHIVELPR
+27 VKASLGHIVELPK
-40 NGKWVDIAND
+40 NGKWVDIEHD

-58 PDKKRTVNELKT
+58 PEKKRTVNELKT
-70 LAKNAEKVWLAT
+70 LAKNADKVWLAT
-82 DEDREWEAIARHV
+82 DEDREWEAIAWHV

-103 DKTPRIVFNEITEK
+103 DKTPRIVFHEITEK

-155 RKKVVWGISAWR
+155 WKKVVGWISAWR
-167 VQSVAVRLIVER
+167 VQSVAVRMIVER
-179 EREIEKFNSTSNF
+179 EREIEKFNSSSTF
-192 KTVWIFSWNSK
+192 KTVGTFSWNSK
-203 KTFPATLD
+203 KSFPATLD
-211 KEFKKSDEVLPFLE
+211 KEFKKSDEVIPFLE
-225 HCKNAKFS
+225 YCKNAKFS
-233 VENIEK
+233 VENVEK
-239 KPWKRNPSAPF
+239 KPWKRAPSAPF
-250 TTSTLQQEASRKLWF
+250 TTSTLQQEASRKLGF

-310 EKYSK
+310 EKYSN

-333 RPAHLEIRSA
+333 RPAHLEIRNA

-376 IDISESKNKFIAEWE
+376 IDISWAKSKFVAEWE

-404 WTDDDESSDTILLPK
+404 WTDDDETSDTVLLPK
-419 LEKWENLDMT
+419 LEKGESLDMS

-472 DRKYVVKE
+472 DRKYVIKE
-480 DRIWEKRDY
+480 DRDGEKRNY

-518 QAWRDVTDFLI
+518 QAWRDVTDFLMK
-529 QNFENIMD
+529 NFENIMD

-558 IKMMHEFYGPF
+558 IKMMHQFYGPF
-569 HNEVVKAQWVDRIIS
+569 HDEVVKAQWVDRIIS
-584 EIVLWEDP
+584 EITLWEDP
-592 KAGKPVIA
+592 KSGKPVIA
-600 RTGKFW
+600 RTWKFW

-621 ANLPSDKSLETI
+621 ANIPSDKSLETI
-633 TLEEALQCFSL
+633 TLEEALQCFAL
-644 PREVWEYEWEKIIA
+644 PREVWEYEWEKITA

-674 SIPKNPDDP
+674 SIPKDPENP

-739 IPKWWKDATDLN
+739 IPKWWKDATDLT

-760 ITTTKKWSKKAPKAK
+760 ITNTKKWTKKATK
-775 TAKKKTTTK
+775 TTKKKTTTK

>member
-1 MAKNLVIVESPAKSK
+1 M
-16 TITKILWSDFE
+16 WSDFE
-27 VKASLGHIVELPR
+27 VKASLGHIVELPK
-40 NGKWVDIAND
+40 NWKWVDITND

-58 PDKKRTVNELKT
+58 PEKKKVVSELKN

-82 DEDREWEAIARHV
+82 DEDREWEAIAWHV

-103 DKTPRIVFNEITEK
+103 DKTPRIVFHEITEK

-167 VQSVAVRLIVER
+167 VQSVAVRMIVER
-179 EREIEKFNSTSNF
+179 EREIEKFNSSSTF
-192 KTVWIFSWNSK
+192 KTVGIFSWNAK
-203 KTFPATLD
+203 KSFPATLD
-211 KEFKKSDEVLPFLE
+211 KEFKKSDEVIPFLE
-225 HCKNAKFS
+225 YCKNAKFS
-233 VENIEK
+233 VENVET
-239 KPWKRNPSAPF
+239 KPGKRAPSAPF

-292 LSQDAVNAAK
+292 LSQDAINAAK

-310 EKYSK
+310 EKYSN

-333 RPAHLEIRSA
+333 RPAHLEIRNA

-355 IWKRTIASQMAPANI
+355 IWKRTIASQMAPASI

-376 IDISESKNKFIAEWE
+376 IDISDAKSKFVAEWE

-404 WTDDDESSDTILLPK
+404 WTDDDEISDTILLPK
-419 LEKWENLDMT
+419 LEKWEILDMS
-429 KIVSTEKFKKH
+429 KIISTEKFKKH

-480 DRIWEKRDY
+480 DRDWEKRDY

-504 NQNSWAEKWKLFPT
+504 NQNSWVEKWKLFPT
-518 QAWRDVTDFLI
+518 QAWRDVTDFLMK
-529 QNFENIMD
+529 NFDNIMD

-551 AEWKIQW
+551 AEGKIKW
-558 IKMMHEFYGPF
+558 IKMMHEFYWPF
-569 HNEVVKAQWVDRIIS
+569 HNEVIKAQWVDRIIS

-592 KAGKPVIA
+592 KSGKPVIA

-606 PFIQIWNSDDPDKKY
+606 PFIQIWNSDDSDKKY
-621 ANLPSDKSLETI
+621 ANLPGDKSLETI
-633 TLEEALQCFSL
+633 TLEEALQCFAL
-644 PREVWEYEWEKIIA
+644 PREVWEYEWEKITA
-658 AIGRFWPY
+658 AIWRFWPY
-666 LKYKNIFA
+666 LKFKNIFA

-712 FEYEKEKI
+712 FGYEWEKI

-739 IPKWWKDATDLN
+739 IPKWWKDATDLT
-751 LEDCLWIIG
+751 LEDCISIIWI
-760 ITTTKKWSKKAPKAK
+760 TNTKKWDKKTTKRKA
-775 TAKKKTTTK
+775 TAKKK
-784 KK
+784 

>member
-40 NGKWVDIAND
+40 NWKWVDIEHD

-58 PDKKRTVNELKT
+58 PEKKRTVNELKI
-70 LAKNAEKVWLAT
+70 LAKNADKVWLAT
-82 DEDREWEAIARHV
+82 DEDREWEAIAWHV

-103 DKTPRIVFNEITEK
+103 DKTPRIVFHEITEK

-155 RKKVVWGISAWR
+155 WKKVVWWISAWR

-179 EREIEKFNSTSNF
+179 EREIEKFNSSSTF
-192 KTVWIFSWNSK
+192 KTVWTFSWNSK
-203 KTFPATLD
+203 KSFPATLD
-211 KEFKKSDEVLPFLE
+211 KEFKKSDEVIPFLE
-225 HCKNAKFS
+225 YCKTAKFS
-233 VENIEK
+233 VENVEK
-239 KPWKRNPSAPF
+239 KPWKRSPSAPF

-310 EKYSK
+310 EKYSN

-333 RPAHLEIRSA
+333 RPAHLEIRNA

-376 IDISESKNKFIAEWE
+376 IDISWAKSKFIAEWE
-391 VITFDGFLKVYSE
+391 VVTFDGFLKVYSE
-404 WTDDDESSDTILLPK
+404 WTDDDETSDTVLLPK
-419 LEKWENLDMT
+419 LEKWEILDMS

-480 DRIWEKRDY
+480 DRDGEKRDY
-489 TEITLEKWN
+489 TEIILEKWN

-518 QAWRDVTDFLI
+518 QAWRDVTDFLM
-529 QNFENIMD
+529 QNFNNIMD

-558 IKMMHEFYGPF
+558 VKMMHQFYGPF
-569 HNEVVKAQWVDRIIS
+569 HDEVVKAQWVDRIIS

-592 KAGKPVIA
+592 ESWKPIIA
-600 RTGKFW
+600 RTWKFW
-606 PFIQIWNSDDPDKKY
+606 PFVQIWNSDDPNKKY

-633 TLEEALQCFSL
+633 TLEEALECFAL
-644 PREVWEYEWEKIIA
+644 PREVWEYEWEKITA
-658 AIGRFWPY
+658 AIWRFWPY

-674 SIPKNPDDP
+674 SIPKNPEDP

-690 LEQAI
+690 LQQAI

-739 IPKWWKDATDLN
+739 IPKWWKDATDLT

-760 ITTTKKWSKKAPKAK
+760 ITATKKWTKKATKS
-775 TAKKKTTTK
+775 TTK
-784 KK
+784 KKATTKKK

>member
-1 MAKNLVIVESPAKSK
+1 MAKNLVIVESPAKAG
-16 TITKILWSDFE
+16 TITKILWTNFE

-40 NGKWVDIAND
+40 NWKWVDIAND

-58 PDKKRTVNELKT
+58 PEKKKVVSELKN

-82 DEDREWEAIARHV
+82 DEDREWEAIAWHV

-103 DKTPRIVFNEITEK
+103 DKTPRIVFHEITEK

-155 RKKVVWGISAWR
+155 WKKVVWWISAWR

-179 EREIEKFNSTSNF
+179 EREIEKFNTSSTF
-192 KTVWIFSWNSK
+192 KTVGTFSWSSK
-203 KTFPATLD
+203 KSFPATLD
-211 KEFKKSDEVLPFLE
+211 KEFKKSDEVIPFLE
-225 HCKNAKFS
+225 YCKNAKFT
-233 VENIEK
+233 VENVEK
-239 KPWKRNPSAPF
+239 KPWKRTPSAPF

-310 EKYSK
+310 EKYSN

-333 RPAHLEIRSA
+333 RPAHLEERSA

-355 IWKRTIASQMAPANI
+355 IWKRTIASQMAPASV

-376 IDISESKNKFIAEWE
+376 IDISWANSKFVAEWE

-404 WTDDDESSDTILLPK
+404 WTDDDETSDTVLLPK
-419 LEKWENLDMT
+419 LEKWEILDMS

-480 DRIWEKRDY
+480 DREWEKRDY
-489 TEITLEKWN
+489 AEITL
-498 ISEKTK
+498 
-504 NQNSWAEKWKLFPT
+504 EKWKLFPT
-518 QAWRDVTDFLI
+518 QAWRDVTDFLM
-529 QNFENIMD
+529 QNFDNIMD

-551 AEWKIQW
+551 AEGKIKW
-558 IKMMHEFYGPF
+558 VKMMHEFYGPF
-569 HNEVVKAQWVDRIIS
+569 HEEVIKAQWVDRIIS

-592 KAGKPVIA
+592 KSRKPVIA
-600 RTGKFW
+600 RTGRFW

-621 ANLPSDKSLETI
+621 ANIPSDKSLETI
-633 TLEEALQCFSL
+633 TLEEALQCFAL
-644 PREVWEYEWEKIIA
+644 PREIWEYKWEKVSV
-658 AIGRFWPY
+658 AIWRFWPY
-666 LKYKNIFA
+666 FKIKNVYA
-674 SIPKNPDDP
+674 SFPRNLEEP
-683 LDPHTIT
+683 LDPYTVT

-695 PIIQKK
+695 PIIEKK

-712 FEYEKEKI
+712 FEYEWEKI

-739 IPKWWKDATDLN
+739 IPKWWKDATDLK
-751 LEDCLWIIG
+751 LEDCISIIWL
-760 ITTTKKWSKKAPKAK
+760 TSPEKWGKVKGKASKKRA
-775 TAKKKTTTK
+775 TK

>member
-27 VKASLGHIVELPR
+27 VKASLGHIVELPK
-40 NGKWVDIAND
+40 NWKWVDIAHD

-58 PDKKRTVNELKT
+58 PEKKRTVNELKT
-70 LAKNAEKVWLAT
+70 LAKNADKVRLAT
-82 DEDREWEAIARHV
+82 DEDREWEAIAWHV

-103 DKTPRIVFNEITEK
+103 DKTPRIVFHEITEK

-155 RKKVVWGISAWR
+155 WKKVVWWISAWR
-167 VQSVAVRLIVER
+167 VQSVAVRMIVER
-179 EREIEKFNSTSNF
+179 EREIEKFNSSSTF
-192 KTVWIFSWNSK
+192 KTVGTFSWNSK
-203 KTFPATLD
+203 KSFPATLD
-211 KEFKKSDEVLPFLE
+211 KEFKKSDEVIPFLE
-225 HCKNAKFS
+225 YCKTAKFN
-233 VENIEK
+233 VENVEK
-239 KPWKRNPSAPF
+239 KPWKRAPSAPF

-310 EKYSK
+310 EKYSN

-333 RPAHLEIRSA
+333 RPAHLEIRNA

-355 IWKRTIASQMAPANI
+355 IWKRTIASQMAPAI
-370 EKTIVT
+370 VEKTIVT
-376 IDISESKNKFIAEWE
+376 INISGAKSKFIAEWE

-404 WTDDDESSDTILLPK
+404 WTDDDETSDTVLLPK
-419 LEKWENLDMT
+419 LEKWEVLDMS

-472 DRKYVVKE
+472 DRKYVIKE
-480 DRIWEKRDY
+480 DREGEKRNY

-529 QNFENIMD
+529 KNFENIMD

-551 AEWKIQW
+551 AEGKIQW
-558 IKMMHEFYGPF
+558 VKMMHEFYGPF
-569 HNEVVKAQWVDRIIS
+569 HDEVVKAQWVDRIIS

-592 KAGKPVIA
+592 KSGKPVIA

-606 PFIQIWNSDDPDKKY
+606 PFVQIWNSDDPDKKY
-621 ANLPSDKSLETI
+621 ANLPNDKSLETI
-633 TLEEALQCFSL
+633 TLEEALQCFAL
-644 PREVWEYEWEKIIA
+644 PREVWEYEWEKVTA

-674 SIPKNPDDP
+674 SIPKNPEDP

-690 LEQAI
+690 LQQAI

-739 IPKWWKDATDLN
+739 IPKWWKDATDLT

-760 ITTTKKWSKKAPKAK
+760 ITATKKWTKKNTKS
-775 TAKKKTTTK
+775 TTK
-784 KK
+784 KKATTKKK

>member
-27 VKASLGHIVELPR
+27 VKASLGHIVELPK
-40 NGKWVDIAND
+40 NWKWVDISHD

-58 PDKKRTVNELKT
+58 PEKKKVVSELKT
-70 LAKNAEKVWLAT
+70 LAKNAEKVRLAT
-82 DEDREWEAIARHV
+82 DEDREWEAIAWHV

-103 DKTPRIVFNEITEK
+103 DKTPRIVFHEITEK

-155 RKKVVWGISAWR
+155 WKKVVWWISAWR
-167 VQSVAVRLIVER
+167 VQSVAVRMIVER
-179 EREIEKFNSTSNF
+179 EREIEKFNSSSTF
-192 KTVWIFSWNSK
+192 KTIGMFLWNAK
-203 KTFPATLD
+203 KSFPATLD
-211 KEFKKSDEVLPFLE
+211 KEFKNANEVIPFLE
-225 HCKNAKFS
+225 YCKNATFTVS
-233 VENIEK
+233 DVEQKPGK
-239 KPWKRNPSAPF
+239 KAPSAPF

-274 QKLYESWK
+274 QKLYESGK

-292 LSQDAVNAAK
+292 LSQDAINAAR

-310 EKYSK
+310 EKYSN

-322 SAWAQEAHECI
+322 SASAQEAHECI
-333 RPAHLEIRSA
+333 RPAHLEIRVA

-355 IWKRTIASQMAPANI
+355 IWKRTIASQMAPATV

-376 IDISESKNKFIAEWE
+376 IDISWAKSKFIAEWE

-404 WTDDDESSDTILLPK
+404 WTDDDESSDSVLLPK
-419 LEKWENLDMT
+419 LEKWERLQME
-429 KIVSTEKFKKH
+429 KIISTEKFKKH

-480 DRIWEKRDY
+480 DRDWEKREFA
-489 TEITLEKWN
+489 EIILDKWS
-498 ISEKTK
+498 ITQKTK
-504 NQNSWAEKWKLFPT
+504 NQNSWVEKWKLFPT
-518 QAWRDVTDFLI
+518 QAWRDVTDFLMK
-529 QNFENIMD
+529 NFDNIMD

-551 AEWKIQW
+551 AEGKIKR
-558 IKMMHEFYGPF
+558 IEMMNTFYGPF
-569 HNEVVKAQWVDRIIS
+569 HDEVVKAQWVDRIIS

-592 KAGKPVIA
+592 KSWKTVIA

-606 PFIQIWNSDDPDKKY
+606 PFIQIWNSEDPDKKY
-621 ANLPSDKSLETI
+621 ANIPSDKSLETI
-633 TLEEALQCFSL
+633 TLEEALQCFAL
-644 PREVWEYEWEKIIA
+644 PREVWEYEWEMITA
-658 AIGRFWPY
+658 AIWRFWPY

-674 SIPKNPDDP
+674 SIPKDPENP

-690 LEQAI
+690 LKQAI
-695 PIIQKK
+695 PIVQKK

-712 FEYEKEKI
+712 FEHEWEKI
-720 EVLNGPYGPYI
+720 EVLNGPYGPYV

-739 IPKWWKDATDLN
+739 IPKWWKDATDLT
-751 LEDCLWIIG
+751 LEDCLSIIWV
-760 ITTTKKWSKKAPKAK
+760 TDTKKWTKK
-775 TAKKKTTTK
+775 TTK
-784 KK
+784 KKATTKKK

>member
-40 NGKWVDIAND
+40 NWKWVDIEND

-58 PDKKRTVNELKT
+58 PEKKKVVSELKS

-103 DKTPRIVFNEITEK
+103 EKTPRIVFHEITEK

-155 RKKVVWGISAWR
+155 WKKVIWGISAWR

-179 EREIEKFNSTSNF
+179 EREIEKFNSSSSF
-192 KTVWIFSWNSK
+192 KTVWTFSWNSK
-203 KTFPATLD
+203 KAFPATLD

-225 HCKNAKFS
+225 HCKNAKFI
-233 VENIEK
+233 VENVEK

-302 QEIIKDYG
+302 QEIIKDYW

-333 RPAHLEIRSA
+333 RPAHLEIRTA

-376 IDISESKNKFIAEWE
+376 IDISESKNKFTAEWE

-404 WTDDDESSDTILLPK
+404 WTDDDETSDTILLPK
-419 LEKWENLDMT
+419 LEKGEKLDMS
-429 KIVSTEKFKKH
+429 KIISTEKFKKH

-472 DRKYVVKE
+472 DRKYVIKE
-480 DRIWEKRDY
+480 DRNWEKRDY
-489 TEITLEKWN
+489 IEITLEKGN

-504 NQNSWAEKWKLFPT
+504 NQNIWTEKWKLFPT
-518 QAWRDVTDFLI
+518 QAWRDVTDFLMK
-529 QNFENIMD
+529 NFNNIMD

-551 AEWKIQW
+551 AEWKIW
-558 IKMMHEFYGPF
+558 RIKMMHEFYGPF

-584 EIVLWEDP
+584 EITLWEDP
-592 KAGKPVIA
+592 KSWKPVIA

-621 ANLPSDKSLETI
+621 ANIPSDKSLETI

-644 PREVWEYEWEKIIA
+644 PREVGEYEWEKITA

-666 LKYKNIFA
+666 LKFKNIFA
-674 SIPKNPDDP
+674 SIPKNPENP

-739 IPKWWKDATDLN
+739 IPKWWKDATDLK
-751 LEDCLWIIG
+751 LDDCLSIIW
-760 ITTTKKWSKKAPKAK
+760 ITTTKKWGK
-775 TAKKKTTTK
+775 TTK
-784 KK
+784 KKATTKKE